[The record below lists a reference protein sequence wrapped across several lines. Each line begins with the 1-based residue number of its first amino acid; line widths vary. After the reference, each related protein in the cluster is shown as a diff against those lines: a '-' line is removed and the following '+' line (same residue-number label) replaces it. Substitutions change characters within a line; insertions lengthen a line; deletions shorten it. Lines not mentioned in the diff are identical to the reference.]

1 MPIIPIAKRQSLDD
15 DHDPLRNSVRFPLHL
30 FARIDTADGTVDAVT
45 EDISSTGVL
54 FTMPFA
60 PEVNTRLTWTLQFP
74 ADAMGSS
81 CDVTVACVGRVV
93 WHGPV
98 AAGQQVGAVIDTYVM
113 GDSVHV

>member
-1 MPIIPIAKRQSLDD
+1 MANLIDSKQNSDNALD
-15 DHDPLRNSVRFPLHL
+15 PMRNSVRFPLHL
-30 FARIDTADGTVDAVT
+30 FARVDTVRGTVDAVT

-74 ADAMGSS
+74 AEAIGSPF
-81 CDVTVACVGRVV
+81 DVTVTCVGRVV
-93 WHGPV
+93 WHGPS
-98 AAGQQVGAVIDTYVM
+98 ATGRQVGAVIDDYRM